1 MKAVPVEYIEK
12 IKQRVST
19 FKRMYRTEHV
29 VLLLEK
35 IIEQGAKEFLREDPL
50 DINEII

>member
-12 IKQRVST
+12 LKRKVASRE
-19 FKRMYRTEHV
+19 RMYRTEHV

-35 IIEQGAKEFLREDPL
+35 IIERGAEEFLQEDPL
-50 DINEII
+50 DIDEII

>member
-12 IKQRVST
+12 LKQRVST
-19 FKRMYRTEHV
+19 LERIYRTEHV

-35 IIEQGAKEFLREDPL
+35 IIERGAKEFLQEDPL
-50 DINEII
+50 NINEII

>member
-1 MKAVPVEYIEK
+1 MKAVPVEYIK
-12 IKQRVST
+12 KLKQRVSALE
-19 FKRMYRTEHV
+19 RIYRTEHV

-35 IIEQGAKEFLREDPL
+35 IIERGAKEFPQEDPL